1 MLNLFLL
8 GFSAGLPLALTI
20 STLQAWFTVAG
31 VDILALGMLS
41 LLGQPYIYK
50 FLWAPFMD
58 RFTLPFLGRRR
69 GWMLLTQVLLL
80 IAIASFAW
88 LNPSKNLLMISGIA
102 LLVAFLSAS
111 QDIAVDAYRTE
122 ILKPTERGMGVAW
135 FANGSRFGFLVSGG
149 GALIVAEQWGWPT
162 AYLLI
167 SMLMGVGIITTFFS
181 KEPEL
186 GSISRPATLRQAVFE
201 PMHQLLSRDK
211 IFYFLALIVLYKL
224 SDALILSLGNTFL
237 IRGLGFSLTTIG
249 MLYKTIGPFTTVIGL
264 FLGGWLMQRIALL
277 PALFYFGV
285 VQFLSSVGFVVL
297 SMVGKNILLLGIVIT
312 LESFC
317 NGLCVAAL
325 LVLLTALCDLR
336 YTATQFA
343 LLSAVS
349 AIARTLVGPFA
360 AMIVEQSGWTCFYT
374 WVCVFSLL
382 PLWLIWKMR
391 SSLVFLTQETSYVS

>member
-1 MLNLFLL
+1 MVNLFLL

-31 VDILALGMLS
+31 IDILALGMLS

-58 RFTLPFLGRRR
+58 RFALPFLGRRR

-80 IAIASFAW
+80 ITIASFAW
-88 LNPSKNLLMISGIA
+88 LNPSKNLLLISGIA
-102 LLVAFLSAS
+102 LLIAFLSAS

-122 ILKPTERGMGVAW
+122 ILKPTERGMGIAW
-135 FANGSRFGFLVSGG
+135 FANGSRLGVLVSGG
-149 GALIVAEQWGWPT
+149 GALIVAEQWGWSVT
-162 AYLLI
+162 YLLI
-167 SMLMGVGIITTFFS
+167 SVLMGIGIIATFFS

-186 GSISRPATLRQAVFE
+186 GSITPPTTLKQAIFE
-201 PMHQLLSRDK
+201 PLHQLLSRDR

-224 SDALILSLGNTFL
+224 SDALISSLGNTFL

-249 MLYKTIGPFTTVIGL
+249 MLYKTAGPFATIVGL
-264 FLGGWLMQRIALL
+264 FLGGWFMQRFTLL
-277 PALFYFGV
+277 QALFYFGV
-285 VQFLSSVGFVVL
+285 VQLLSNIGFVVL
-297 SMVGKNILLLGIVIT
+297 SIVGKNTLLLAMVIT
-312 LESFC
+312 LEAFC

-325 LVLLTALCDLR
+325 LVLLTALCDVR

-349 AIARTLVGPFA
+349 AIARTLAGPFA
-360 AMIVEQSGWTCFYT
+360 AMAVEQTGWTYFYI
-374 WVCVFSLL
+374 WVCIFSLL

-391 SSLVFLTQETSYVS
+391 PFLGFLTQENSYVL